1 MTKQR
6 QDTIAVIGAGIMG
19 LMSAYTLSRAFPDAH
34 VTIFDP
40 AGFPADNASFI
51 AGGMLAPYSELDHMP
66 RDFLPAGLESIA
78 LWKAC
83 EQDLGADF
91 EFTQNGSI
99 IIAHDEDRHLL
110 ERFKSILPSQ
120 GWTTAQADTLE
131 PVLPKGKFKN
141 AISLNTEAH
150 LHPRKA
156 MQALCNALPHKE
168 HRALTPEDAARDF
181 DLVIDCRGMS
191 AKKDLPALRGVKG
204 EIAIVRNTEFSLSRH
219 LRLMH
224 PRYPLYIVPR
234 ADNIFLIGATI
245 IESADNN
252 KVSIRSGME
261 LLSAL
266 YSLHPSF
273 ADAQILEIRA
283 GIRPSF
289 PDNLPH
295 ITRSEN
301 IIRANGLY
309 RHGYLFSPVMAQCI
323 CALARG
329 EDYAFNHLFVK
340 PKDIA

>member
-1 MTKQR
+1 MTTQIP
-6 QDTIAVIGAGIMG
+6 DTIAVIGAGIIG

-51 AGGMLAPYSELDHMP
+51 AGGMIAPYSELDHMP
-66 RDFLPAGLESIA
+66 QSFLPAGLESIK
-78 LWKAC
+78 LWQSCAD
-83 EQDLGADF
+83 DLGGDF
-91 EFTQNGSI
+91 EFTQNGSL

-110 ERFKSILPSQ
+110 ERFKSILPAT
-120 GWTTAQADTLE
+120 GWTAADTEVLE
-131 PVLPKGKFKN
+131 PALPAHKFKN
-141 AISLNTEAH
+141 ALYLSGEAH

-156 MQALCNALPHKE
+156 MQAICDVLPHRE
-168 HRALTPEDAARDF
+168 QRSLTPEDAAHDF
-181 DLVIDCRGMS
+181 DLVIDCSGMN
-191 AKKDLPALRGVKG
+191 AKNDLPDLRGVKG
-204 EIAIVRNTEFSLSRH
+204 EIVIVRNTEFSLSRPV
-219 LRLMH
+219 RLMH

-252 KVSIRSGME
+252 TVSIRSGME

-273 ADAQILEIRA
+273 GEAQILEMKA

-289 PDNLPH
+289 SDNLPG
-295 ITRSEN
+295 ISQAGR

-309 RHGYLFSPVMAQCI
+309 RHGYLFSPVMARCI

-329 EDYAFNHLFVK
+329 ENYAFNHLFVK
-340 PKDIA
+340 S